1 MHFTGAFATVVI
13 RRIGLPDSAKPYGY
27 MRLFLRPTVPRVCAT
42 AVCPGVR
49 SSQNAPS
56 LDPLSYP
63 SDHSLRLR
71 SIRRA
76 APFSVTLRLHC
87 IFRRLPCACAH
98 KRPQSLYRLRDALC
112 INWPEPEPLRSR
124 GLSGGA
130 VPCWYVARTKYVLHV
145 SYSWYGQLHCTRKG
159 LRASLRSAAVTSR
172 AYKKAQKQCV
182 FCSQTKTLL
191 KGVRLS

>member
-1 MHFTGAFATVVI
+1 MRRRFLLHPLPVSRARLTPVQRTDGAEEPTNPASSGDASIWNHARRSAT
-13 RRIGLPDSAKPYGY
+13 
-27 MRLFLRPTVPRVCAT
+27 
-42 AVCPGVR
+42 
-49 SSQNAPS
+49 
-56 LDPLSYP
+56 
-63 SDHSLRLR
+63 H
-71 SIRRA
+71 
-76 APFSVTLRLHC
+76 
-87 IFRRLPCACAH
+87 AH
-98 KRPQSLYRLRDALC
+98 KRPQSLHRLRDALY